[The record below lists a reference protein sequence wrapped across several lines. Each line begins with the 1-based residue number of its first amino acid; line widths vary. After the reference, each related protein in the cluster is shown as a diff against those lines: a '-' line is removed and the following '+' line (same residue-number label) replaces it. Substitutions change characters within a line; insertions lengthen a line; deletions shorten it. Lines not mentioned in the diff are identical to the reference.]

1 MPRRPR
7 CTEPGSWFHVT
18 NRGIARRPILERQ
31 EDLLVMLEF
40 LERAVELDGLEV
52 HAFVF
57 LTTHFHV
64 LARSPEGGLGVS
76 LQRVQNGYARWY
88 NRSRRRDGPV
98 FRGRYHAK
106 RVNCNRYRAAV
117 VAYIDR
123 NSVDAGLVT
132 RAADYPYGSARD
144 YCSAGPPRF
153 AWLTRDWVEGYVVD
167 RAGGEAYDAR
177 AYESVFGRL
186 PPSLATL
193 VERRLEREDTPGM
206 PPDPI
211 DAAPEA
217 VLDWMRHKAHLADV
231 HGVGDPLVLPAD
243 IDEVLPAVAASV
255 RDDPGWRV
263 GRRDPWKVLRAGLLR
278 DVAAC
283 ALSEIAGR
291 LAMGPTA
298 VHNLVRLHREL
309 LQRDAGYAERAA
321 SAVVLAMNRTWAP
334 VWRAERRM

>member
-1 MPRRPR
+1 MMPRRPR
-7 CTEPGSWFHVT
+7 CTEAGAWFHVT

-31 EDLLVMLEF
+31 EDLLVILEH
-40 LERAVELDGLEV
+40 LEQAVELDGLEV

-64 LARSPEGGLGVS
+64 LARSPEGGLGVP

-106 RVNCNRYRAAV
+106 RVTNSRYRAAV

-144 YCSAGPPRF
+144 YCSVGPPRF
-153 AWLTRDWVEGYVVD
+153 GWLTRDWVEGHVLARVGSD
-167 RAGGEAYDAR
+167 AYDPR
-177 AYESVFGRL
+177 DYERVFGRL
-186 PPSLATL
+186 PPSLAAL
-193 VERRLEREDTPGM
+193 VERRLERGDTPEM
-206 PPDPI
+206 QPDPI

-217 VLDWMRHKAHLADV
+217 VLDWMRRKAHLADG
-231 HGVGDPLVLPAD
+231 HGVGDPLVLPAEV
-243 IDEVLPAVAASV
+243 DEVLPAVAASV
-255 RDDPGWRV
+255 RDEPDWRM
-263 GRRDPWKVLRAGLLR
+263 GRRDPWRILRAGLLR

-283 ALSEIAGR
+283 SLSEIAER
-291 LAMGPTA
+291 LAIGPSA
-298 VHNLVRLHREL
+298 VHRLVGLHREL
-309 LQRDAGYAERAA
+309 LQRDASYAERAA
-321 SAVVLAMNRTWAP
+321 SVVVLAMNRTWTP
-334 VWRAERRM
+334 VWRGKR